1 MVSSVKF
8 LRETARKVIEVRK
21 SAMKR
26 GEQVPDDILQRI
38 IEQGLLTHAAEL
50 FYAGFAGN
58 LIQRIV
64 SIYSFLHSFSHSLTD
79 SLIHSFIHSACMN
92 SFIHLFVF
100 NSLFL
105 FSSFIRQYFLRLDY
119 IVIGKL
125 SRLLIYLNVGCADNP
140 LLACFFFFMEF

>member
-50 FYAGFAGN
+50 FYAGFAGTQPYPTYCLHL
-58 LIQRIV
+58 LI
-64 SIYSFLHSFSHSLTD
+64 SSFIQSLTHR
-79 SLIHSFIHSACMN
+79 LTHSFIHSACIN

-100 NSLFL
+100 NSI
-105 FSSFIRQYFLRLDY
+105 FSFSFFI
-119 IVIGKL
+119 
-125 SRLLIYLNVGCADNP
+125 
-140 LLACFFFFMEF
+140 

>member
-50 FYAGFAGN
+50 FYAGFTGTQPYPTYC
-58 LIQRIV
+58 LHLFISSFIQ
-64 SIYSFLHSFSHSLTD
+64 SLTHRLTD
-79 SLIHSFIHSACMN
+79 SFIHSACMN
-92 SFIHLFVF
+92 SFIHFFVF
-100 NSLFL
+100 NCMFYFL
-105 FSSFIRQYFLRLDY
+105 LSFDSIFLRLDY

-125 SRLLIYLNVGCADNP
+125 SRLLIYLNVA
-140 LLACFFFFMEF
+140 

>member
-8 LRETARKVIEVRK
+8 LRETARKVIEVRM

-50 FYAGFAGN
+50 FYAGFAGTQPYPTYC
-58 LIQRIV
+58 LHLFISSFIQ
-64 SIYSFLHSFSHSLTD
+64 SLTHR
-79 SLIHSFIHSACMN
+79 LTHSFIHSACIN

-100 NSLFL
+100 NSIFS
-105 FSSFIRQYFLRLDY
+105 FSSFI
-119 IVIGKL
+119 
-125 SRLLIYLNVGCADNP
+125 
-140 LLACFFFFMEF
+140 

>member
-50 FYAGFAGN
+50 FYAGFAGTQPYPTYCLHL
-58 LIQRIV
+58 LI
-64 SIYSFLHSFSHSLTD
+64 SSFIQSLTHG
-79 SLIHSFIHSACMN
+79 LTHSFIHSFCMYK
-92 SFIHLFVF
+92 FIYSLICFQFYLF
-100 NSLFL
+100 
-105 FSSFIRQYFLRLDY
+105 I
-119 IVIGKL
+119 
-125 SRLLIYLNVGCADNP
+125 
-140 LLACFFFFMEF
+140 FFFHLTIFFEIRLYCYWETLQASHIFKYWMSR

>member
-50 FYAGFAGN
+50 FYAGFAGTQPYPTYCLHL
-58 LIQRIV
+58 LI
-64 SIYSFLHSFSHSLTD
+64 SSFIQSLTHRLTH
-79 SLIHSFIHSACMN
+79 SSIHSFCMYK
-92 SFIHLFVF
+92 FIYSLICFQFYLF
-100 NSLFL
+100 
-105 FSSFIRQYFLRLDY
+105 I
-119 IVIGKL
+119 
-125 SRLLIYLNVGCADNP
+125 
-140 LLACFFFFMEF
+140 FFFHLTIFFEIRLYCYWEWNSKEQMNNNLQ

>member
-50 FYAGFAGN
+50 FYAGFAGTQPYPTYCLHL
-58 LIQRIV
+58 LISSFSQSLTHRLTH
-64 SIYSFLHSFSHSLTD
+64 SFIYSF
-79 SLIHSFIHSACMN
+79 IHSFIHSFSMYEFIYSLICFQFYLFIFFVHLTIFFEIRLYCYWEWNSKEQMN
-92 SFIHLFVF
+92 NNL
-100 NSLFL
+100 
-105 FSSFIRQYFLRLDY
+105 Q
-119 IVIGKL
+119 
-125 SRLLIYLNVGCADNP
+125 
-140 LLACFFFFMEF
+140 

>member
-50 FYAGFAGN
+50 FYAGFAGTQPYPTYCLHL
-58 LIQRIV
+58 LISSFIQSLTHRLTH
-64 SIYSFLHSFSHSLTD
+64 SFIYSF
-79 SLIHSFIHSACMN
+79 IHSFIHSACMN

-100 NSLFL
+100 NSIFS
-105 FSSFIRQYFLRLDY
+105 FSSFI
-119 IVIGKL
+119 
-125 SRLLIYLNVGCADNP
+125 
-140 LLACFFFFMEF
+140 